1 MGTEVSPSAPEN
13 WPHISQTQ
21 TPSNT
26 SPSVEGSMSE
36 YLESQMTSP
45 TPFAGPE
52 EMLGK
57 EAAQSCAK
65 YLNAFQVCPKS
76 VERSTSIAAG
86 RNVCK
91 KHYFMNFLTRH

>member
-1 MGTEVSPSAPEN
+1 
-13 WPHISQTQ
+13 
-21 TPSNT
+21 
-26 SPSVEGSMSE
+26 MSE